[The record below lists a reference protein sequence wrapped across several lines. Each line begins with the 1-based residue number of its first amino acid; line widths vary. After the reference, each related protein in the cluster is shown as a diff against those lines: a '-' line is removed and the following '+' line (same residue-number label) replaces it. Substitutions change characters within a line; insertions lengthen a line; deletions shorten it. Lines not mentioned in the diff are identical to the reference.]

1 MAAPPPPPDAAQTAT
16 LDAQNE
22 RLMRCSPLPEPEV
35 KVREKGGGRRSGE
48 GGGGSDACGGLWE
61 GHECERSRAGGDAG
75 LGVEGRARA
84 GRGRDGRGKGRRAP
98 ASPLPSHFV
107 AAKKDRL
114 PAVPRAREAARARP
128 ACASLA
134 DRVARSGRLV
144 CQRWRWRRELSP
156 PRFGRANE
164 RASANA
170 RCADGPRAAGA
181 PARTSTSPPPISP
194 LTHSHPPPSQILCD
208 MAREILAAE
217 PNVTPVACPVTVC
230 GDIHGQVRK

>member
-1 MAAPPPPPDAAQTAT
+1 
-16 LDAQNE
+16 
-22 RLMRCSPLPEPEV
+22 MRCSPLPEPEV

-48 GGGGSDACGGLWE
+48 VGGGSDACGGLWE

-170 RCADGPRAAGA
+170 RCADGPRAAGPLLGPRPLPLPSLLSLIRTRHHHRSCA
-181 PARTSTSPPPISP
+181 TWPARSWRPSPTSRPSP
-194 LTHSHPPPSQILCD
+194 
-208 MAREILAAE
+208 AR
-217 PNVTPVACPVTVC
+217 
-230 GDIHGQVRK
+230 